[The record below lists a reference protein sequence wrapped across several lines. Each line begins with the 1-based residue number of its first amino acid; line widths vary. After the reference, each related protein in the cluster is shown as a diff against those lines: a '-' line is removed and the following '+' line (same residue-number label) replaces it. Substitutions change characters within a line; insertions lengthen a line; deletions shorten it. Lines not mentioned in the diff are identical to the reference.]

1 MKDHGGVLV
10 RPILTEKS
18 TLLQEDKG
26 VFVFEVS
33 LKSNKIQV
41 AEAVGSL
48 FGVKV
53 DSVRTLVQRGKSKRF
68 GKRVGK
74 RSNWKK
80 AYITL
85 AEGEN
90 IDLLSTQQ

>member
-1 MKDHGGVLV
+1 MKNNSGLLV

-18 TLLQEDKG
+18 TLLQEDQNT
-26 VFVFEVS
+26 FVFEVDP
-33 LKSNKIQV
+33 KANKIQI
-41 AEAVGSL
+41 ASAVQDL

-53 DSVRTLVQRGKSKRF
+53 ASVRTLVQRGKVKRF
-68 GKRVGK
+68 GRHVGK

-85 AEGEN
+85 AKGED
-90 IDLLSTQQ
+90 IDLLTAV